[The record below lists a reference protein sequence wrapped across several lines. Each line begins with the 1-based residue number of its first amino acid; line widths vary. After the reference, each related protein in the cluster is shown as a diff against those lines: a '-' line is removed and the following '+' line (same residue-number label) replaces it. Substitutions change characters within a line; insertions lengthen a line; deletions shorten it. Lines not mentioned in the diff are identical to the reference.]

1 MKLESIKILL
11 IKYINAKTLILLQFP
26 KFLRLRLNGPTQKD
40 FVICSVTVD
49 FRKFYTEDPSTLTK
63 KNITDTQMRLH
74 EKTKTKLNSVGVSP
88 YSGYNQLRD
97 VNFNTIDAYLQC
109 PCFEK
114 FISIL
119 YTSKKGLINSVIIF
133 LGYKLSVSLKR
144 LNVIVIC
151 DLKFKF

>member
-1 MKLESIKILL
+1 MNLVSIKILL
-11 IKYINAKTLILLQFP
+11 IKDRDVKTLVLLQFP

-40 FVICSVTVD
+40 FVICSVTVG
-49 FRKFYTEDPSTLTK
+49 FRKFYTEDSSTLTK
-63 KNITDTQMRLH
+63 KSITDTQMRLH

-97 VNFNTIDAYLQC
+97 VNFSTIDVYLQC

-119 YTSKKGLINSVIIF
+119 YTSKIGLINCVIIF
-133 LGYKLSVSLKR
+133 FGYKCGVSLKSI
-144 LNVIVIC
+144 NVIVIC
-151 DLKFKF
+151 G